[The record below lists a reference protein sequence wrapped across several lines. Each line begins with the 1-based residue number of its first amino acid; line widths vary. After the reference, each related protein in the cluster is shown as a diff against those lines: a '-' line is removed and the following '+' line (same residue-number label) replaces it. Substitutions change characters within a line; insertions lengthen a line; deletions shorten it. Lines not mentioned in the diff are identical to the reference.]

1 MLLLP
6 SDFVLDRYG
15 INLRLVKELDA
26 EFILNLRTD
35 SRSARFISET
45 SNALENQI
53 LWTRKYKER
62 EAKGLDY
69 YFMYSVNGERM
80 GVNRL
85 YDITEDEF
93 TGGSFVFKPG
103 CPFEIPVLAT
113 LIQLDLGFNV
123 LDKKLAHGD
132 IRLGNHKVIKYHQKI
147 LKVDFTYTD
156 ELNQYYIYT
165 REAFNARKP
174 IIESML
180 NV

>member
-1 MLLLP
+1 
-6 SDFVLDRYG
+6 
-15 INLRLVKELDA
+15 
-26 EFILNLRTD
+26 
-35 SRSARFISET
+35 
-45 SNALENQI
+45 
-53 LWTRKYKER
+53 
-62 EAKGLDY
+62 
-69 YFMYSVNGERM
+69 MYSVNGERM

-165 REAFNARKP
+165 RESFNARKP